1 MWVPGV
7 CALLAVTVGG
17 RPELAVILFA
27 LAAGLNTFTVSGCKV
42 GMCDI
47 APDYAGIVFSVS
59 NTISNIPGF
68 IVPAVV
74 GSLLTDYTDTNQW
87 FYVFS
92 LGLGCTTA
100 QYFCFYQQCFLLDV
114 EFKLQEHCSISSKE
128 VPQFKSGRNQNM
140 KLKMKSDER
149 MCRIFNR
156 K

>member
-1 MWVPGV
+1 MWIPGV
-7 CALLAVTVGG
+7 CALLAVMVGG
-17 RPELAVILFA
+17 QPELAVILFA

-92 LGLGCTTA
+92 LGLECNNA
-100 QYFCFYQQCFLLDV
+100 QYFILVTIVYFSCGVQIAGTLLYLIKGSATVQEWAKPKYEVENDV
-114 EFKLQEHCSISSKE
+114 
-128 VPQFKSGRNQNM
+128 
-140 KLKMKSDER
+140 
-149 MCRIFNR
+149 
-156 K
+156 

>member
-1 MWVPGV
+1 M
-7 CALLAVTVGG
+7 VGG
-17 RPELAVILFA
+17 QPELVIILFA

-87 FYVFS
+87 FFVFS
-92 LGLGCTTA
+92 LGLGCTNA
-100 QYFCFYQQCFLLDV
+100 QYFVFINNFFL
-114 EFKLQEHCSISSKE
+114 
-128 VPQFKSGRNQNM
+128 
-140 KLKMKSDER
+140 
-149 MCRIFNR
+149 
-156 K
+156 